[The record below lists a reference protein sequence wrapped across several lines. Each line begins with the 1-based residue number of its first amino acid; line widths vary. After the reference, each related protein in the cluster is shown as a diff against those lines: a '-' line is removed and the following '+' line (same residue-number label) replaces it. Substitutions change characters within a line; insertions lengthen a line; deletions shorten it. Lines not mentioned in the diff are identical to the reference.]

1 MPSNSR
7 DWLRSITIASPVLLA
22 TVASL
27 VFVAT
32 SIISPVEA
40 VNPGAG
46 PGDGDG
52 QGQGNGGGQS
62 GDTISIT
69 AQELYENYIAFA
81 NEVDSVSFHPYT
93 GRLLSVSG
101 ILASW
106 NNVGEPYITLSTDFG
121 GENVKFIF
129 DYDFTDVETMNE
141 LVNSLITVFG
151 TSSGM
156 IDGVVILIDAYST
169 DFDINDPATVG

>member
-22 TVASL
+22 TVVSL

-40 VNPGAG
+40 VNPGAS
-46 PGDGDG
+46 DLGDG
-52 QGQGNGGGQS
+52 QGQDNGDGQS
-62 GDTISIT
+62 QDVLSIT
-69 AQELYENYIAFA
+69 AQDLYENYIHFA

-93 GRLLSVSG
+93 GRQLSVSG

-106 NNVGEPYITLSTDFG
+106 DNTGEPSVTLGTDFG

-129 DYDFTDVETMNE
+129 NYGFTDVEAMDE
-141 LVNSLITVFG
+141 LVNSQITVLG

-156 IDGVVILIDAYST
+156 TDGVVILLDASSH
-169 DFDINDPATVG
+169 DFDINDPSTVG